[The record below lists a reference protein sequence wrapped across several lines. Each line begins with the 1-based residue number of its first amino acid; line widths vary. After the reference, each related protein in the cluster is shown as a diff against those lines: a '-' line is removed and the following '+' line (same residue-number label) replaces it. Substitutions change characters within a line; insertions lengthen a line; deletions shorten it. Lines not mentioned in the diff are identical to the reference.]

1 MGRIRVGNDWIEE
14 PDPSEEVTVEP
25 KPKKSKS
32 KVKKD
37 GEKQSS
43 KSD

>member
-1 MGRIRVGNDWIEE
+1 MARIRIGNRWVETEE
-14 PDPSEEVTVEP
+14 APPAEPEV
-25 KPKKSKS
+25 KPKAKAK

>member
-1 MGRIRVGNDWIEE
+1 MAKRIGNQWVEE
-14 PDPSEEVTVEP
+14 TPPAEKP
-25 KPKKSKS
+25 KPKAKAK

>member
-1 MGRIRVGNDWIEE
+1 MARRVGNKWVEE
-14 PDPSEEVTVEP
+14 TPPAEP
-25 KPKKSKS
+25 KPKAK